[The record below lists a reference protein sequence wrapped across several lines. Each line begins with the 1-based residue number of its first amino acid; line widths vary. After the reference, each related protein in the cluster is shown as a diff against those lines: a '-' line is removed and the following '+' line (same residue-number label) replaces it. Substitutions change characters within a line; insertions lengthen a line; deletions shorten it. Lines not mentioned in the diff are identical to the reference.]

1 MASTEL
7 PFSKDSKADNHEMGF
22 IKCDLYNMLPPPL
35 QEASEASPFL
45 LDYLH
50 LVPIGDVGMPEFYP
64 ELSKEV
70 GENKRPN
77 IIYPLANGVFIHIL
91 ADSKDSRSNYI
102 PVEPTL
108 SLDLD
113 DLVPEVEHR
122 CIEIGD
128 PLIQSDADEDRREL
142 LLDYIDRITTVDA
155 DLKGRVGEKRDRS
168 RRGGTKGL
176 AKVRLTPRELE
187 GIKYLFVRDKIGLG
201 LLEPLILD
209 PYIEDI
215 SCSGLGH
222 VFIEHR
228 IFKSLRSTI
237 IFSSFEDIDEF
248 VLRLAERVRKPVTYK
263 NPIADATLSDGSRL
277 NMVFGR
283 DVSKRG
289 SNFTI
294 RKFSDTPISIFEL
307 VDFGTIN
314 YQMLAYMSLVIGND
328 MSTFVCGESASGKT
342 SLLNAL
348 TAFIHPLA
356 KVISIED
363 TPELRVPHKNW
374 IREVVQ
380 STKAGED
387 ATGAVTM
394 FDLLKAALRQR
405 PNEILI
411 GEIRGPEGNV
421 AFQAMQTG
429 HSVMATFHAASV
441 EKLIQRLTGNP
452 ISVPKTYVDNL
463 NVVILTSAVK
473 LPSGKKGRRITGIN
487 EIVGYDSVSDSF
499 TFTEA
504 FHWDEAT
511 DTFDFTGYMTSF
523 LLEHKIAPKLG
534 IPAHKKRR
542 IYAEVERRATILEKL
557 HKEQGITGFYE
568 ILDVLG
574 KAQREGLF

>member
-7 PFSKDSKADNHEMGF
+7 PFSRDSKADNHEMGF

-50 LVPIGDVGMPEFYP
+50 LVPIGEVGMPEYYP
-64 ELSKEV
+64 ELPKKA

-77 IIYPLANGVFIHIL
+77 IIYPVANNVFVHIL

-113 DLVPEVEHR
+113 HLVPEVEHR

-128 PLIQSDADEDRREL
+128 PFIQPEADEERREI
-142 LLDYIDRITTVDA
+142 LLDYIDRVTTVDA
-155 DLKGRVGEKRDRS
+155 DPKGRAGEKRERS
-168 RRGGTKGL
+168 RRGGSKGL
-176 AKVRLTPRELE
+176 AKIRLTPRELE

-222 VFIEHR
+222 VFIEHK
-228 IFKSLRSTI
+228 IFKSLKSTI
-237 IFSSFEDIDEF
+237 TFNSFDDIDEF

-263 NPIADATLSDGSRL
+263 NPIADATLPDGSRL
-277 NMVFGR
+277 NVVFGR

-294 RKFSDTPISIFEL
+294 RKFSDTPISIFDM

-314 YQMLAYMSLVIGND
+314 YEMLAYLSLVISND

-348 TAFIHPLA
+348 TVFIHPLA

-380 STKAGED
+380 STKVGED

-429 HSVMATFHAASV
+429 HPVMATFHAATV
-441 EKLIQRLTGNP
+441 QKLIQRITSNP
-452 ISVPKTYVDNL
+452 ISVPRAYMDNL
-463 NVVILTSAVK
+463 NAVILMSLVK
-473 LPSGKKGRRITGIN
+473 LPDGKRARRITSIN
-487 EIVGYDSVSDSF
+487 EIVGYDQPSESYNIV
-499 TFTEA
+499 EA
-504 FHWDEAT
+504 FRWDEAT
-511 DTFDFTGYMTSF
+511 DIFDFSGHMTSY
-523 LLEHKIAPKLG
+523 LMEYKIAPKLG
-534 IPAHKKRR
+534 IPGHKKRQ
-542 IYAEVERRATILEKL
+542 IYAELERRAIILKKL
-557 HKEQGITGFYE
+557 HKEQGITDFYK

-574 KAQREGLF
+574 KAQRQGLF